1 MNKFVLY
8 YFQPVIYLN
17 SIKIIL
23 QKRTLPSIYTCI
35 LLDMIGLTSYLLP
48 IIGETEDLL
57 WAPLSGII
65 FFFLF
70 GKKRW
75 ALFGGVFSF
84 LEEITPGL
92 DFIPTFTIAWFI
104 RKQEIVSNN
113 VQIKPSPQNP

>member
-92 DFIPTFTIAWFI
+92 DFIPTFTIMWFI